1 VCLVY
6 IVRDD
11 NTNIGI
17 DINGDNITFTSID
30 INLNASPIS
39 PIEIMKFLERHD
51 FFQLQVFHI

>member
-1 VCLVY
+1 M
-6 IVRDD
+6 VRDD

-39 PIEIMKFLERHD
+39 PIEIMKFLEWHD